1 MKIAAMKNNTDQFQR
16 EQFPPHGRVEMHL
29 SGKTILLK
37 ACGPFNLELISA
49 LASLEADFLSRHAAQ
64 GPFAEIVTFSG
75 SVLASPEVLAAHAQL
90 LVMLKQAGLAH
101 IATAYV
107 IPKDLEGEPFTAP
120 IAKANYAALDWPYR
134 QFENFDEAQSWINE
148 MLTSDV
154 MSVIQPG

>member
-90 LVMLKQAGLAH
+90 LVMLKQAGSGAYRHCLCHSQGSRGRALYCADRKSKLCSARLALSA
-101 IATAYV
+101 I
-107 IPKDLEGEPFTAP
+107 
-120 IAKANYAALDWPYR
+120 
-134 QFENFDEAQSWINE
+134 
-148 MLTSDV
+148 
-154 MSVIQPG
+154 

>member
-1 MKIAAMKNNTDQFQR
+1 MKNNTDEFQQG
-16 EQFPPHGRVEMHL
+16 QFPPHGRVEMHL
-29 SGKTILLK
+29 SGKTILLR
-37 ACGPFNLELISA
+37 ACGPFNIELVSA

-64 GPFAEIVTFSG
+64 GPFAEIVIFSG

-120 IAKANYAALDWPYR
+120 VAKENYAALDWPYQ
-134 QFENFDEAQSWINE
+134 QFQNFEDAQSWINE
-148 MLTSDV
+148 MLAGHAVTL
-154 MSVIQPG
+154 IPLA